1 MNREFMFEEKRIKS
15 NVWIRNSK
23 VSSMNAKSGW
33 LKDNQSGSGNNWD
46 LYFAIRNSNC
56 KV

>member
-1 MNREFMFEEKRIKS
+1 
-15 NVWIRNSK
+15 
-23 VSSMNAKSGW
+23 MNAKSGW

-46 LYFAIRNSNC
+46 LYFAIRNSNW